1 MTGNAL
7 DQRDHLMEAN
17 DSGDCRCG
25 DSLDSC
31 DRRAVDMS
39 RRGDRD
45 YRVGN
50 PPAASITGALSSLA
64 KNYRASL
71 VRSAIRASRLARR
84 AHAQDVGRLCIG
96 ELERLMLSQYAA
108 PVPTHACVGPSLK
121 HTGDYVRDC
130 GALPESGRPV
140 RRRLA
145 PGCSE
150 FLNRIVGAQS

>member
-50 PPAASITGALSSLA
+50 PPAASITDALSSLA

-71 VRSAIRASRLARR
+71 VRSAIRASRGSKKSSR
-84 AHAQDVGRLCIG
+84 
-96 ELERLMLSQYAA
+96 
-108 PVPTHACVGPSLK
+108 
-121 HTGDYVRDC
+121 
-130 GALPESGRPV
+130 SGRGQTLY
-140 RRRLA
+140 R
-145 PGCSE
+145 
-150 FLNRIVGAQS
+150 

>member
-7 DQRDHLMEAN
+7 DQRDHLVEAN
-17 DSGDCRCG
+17 DSGACRCG

-84 AHAQDVGRLCIG
+84 AHAQDVG
-96 ELERLMLSQYAA
+96 S
-108 PVPTHACVGPSLK
+108 SL
-121 HTGDYVRDC
+121 V
-130 GALPESGRPV
+130 SV
-140 RRRLA
+140 
-145 PGCSE
+145 S
-150 FLNRIVGAQS
+150 LNG